1 MPIDTLCVLYTITGS
16 VTNLARTER
25 MGKGWGKEGES
36 EMGEGAREE
45 RSDLPF
51 NLWQQ

>member
-1 MPIDTLCVLYTITGS
+1 VFFTPLQVP
-16 VTNLARTER
+16 NLAMTER
-25 MGKGWGKEGES
+25 MGKGWDKEGES
-36 EMGEGAREE
+36 ELGEGAREE